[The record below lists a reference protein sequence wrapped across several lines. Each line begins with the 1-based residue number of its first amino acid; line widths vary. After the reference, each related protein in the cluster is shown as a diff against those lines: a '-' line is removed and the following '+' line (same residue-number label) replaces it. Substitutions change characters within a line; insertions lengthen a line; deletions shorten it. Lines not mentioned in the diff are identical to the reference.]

1 MFRKSSISDSTNIN
15 DSEFGEIKVIRNSG
29 RYLRLNVRTNSQ
41 IVLSIPRRASIVQAN
56 RFLDES
62 RASLRSTLAKLNSR
76 NVISDGDIIGRHHK
90 LIIREGLSPGIKL
103 MDQSVTVTT
112 VSGMDELAKQ
122 QLIHRGASKA
132 LRSEAER
139 FLPKRIH
146 SLASKFGYKY
156 ERLRLTY
163 AKSRWGSCS
172 TNGTISLNVA
182 LMNLP
187 DELIDY
193 VIMHELTH
201 THHMNHGRDF
211 WNELESNLPGAK
223 QLSAQLKSYSPY
235 I

>member
-1 MFRKSSISDSTNIN
+1 MFRGSSISDSTNIN

-29 RYLRLNVRTNSQ
+29 QYLRLNVRTNSQ
-41 IVLSIPRRASIVQAN
+41 IVLSIPRRASMAQAN

-62 RASLRSTLAKLNSR
+62 RASLRTTLAKLNSR
-76 NVISDGDIIGRHHK
+76 NAMSDGDIIGRHHK
-90 LIIREGLSPGIKL
+90 LIIKNGPKPGIKL
-103 MDQSVTVTT
+103 MDQSVTITT
-112 VSGMDELAKQ
+112 VPGMDDLATLH
-122 QLIHRGASKA
+122 LIHRGASKA

-146 SLASKFGYKY
+146 SLANKFGYKY

-172 TNGTISLNVA
+172 TSGTISLNIA

-187 DELIDY
+187 GELIDY
-193 VIMHELTH
+193 VIMHELAH

-211 WNELESNLPGAK
+211 WDELESNLPGAK